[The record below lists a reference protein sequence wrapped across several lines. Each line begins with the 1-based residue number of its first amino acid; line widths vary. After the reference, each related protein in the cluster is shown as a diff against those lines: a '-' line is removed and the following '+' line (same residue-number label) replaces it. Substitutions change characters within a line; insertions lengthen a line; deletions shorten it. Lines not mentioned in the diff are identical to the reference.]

1 MVELMKT
8 FIPCLLSLIFCGVMM
23 VEFKAFAGSPKLPGV
38 QPQRAFLVF
47 TRESW
52 GCLVGQEIKADV
64 TTLISGDQGPGV
76 RWEEIKNPEDRQDRL
91 ELYLYFSAG
100 PVSGLPGYLV
110 LKLGVGSTDPEKPGE
125 VRLKNAILSQD
136 VQGPVF
142 ELQGAVRGDLAADLL
157 YARDFHL
164 HQGLFACPEASLF
177 EPRDLHFLKAYA
189 VKTGLNVVMA
199 KPGAQEGSIGIP
211 LTGFWLN
218 QTREVAAGA
227 ELLDLLEQKFKVDDK
242 STFLWDKARVTSQAL
257 AGLASAWEQGKG
269 LKSHIALKLRD
280 RQGTR
285 EIRRAPIPF
294 NPQLL
299 QKIAIQE
306 APGRITG
313 GEVWIAV
320 DLPR

>member
-1 MVELMKT
+1 MV
-8 FIPCLLSLIFCGVMM
+8 FICVMTL
-23 VEFKAFAGSPKLPGV
+23 ESGAFAGAPQTPETLP
-38 QPQRAFLVF
+38 PQKALLVL
-47 TRESW
+47 TREGW
-52 GCLVGQEIKADV
+52 GCFGGQEIRGDV
-64 TTLISGDQGPGV
+64 ASLLNGAGAGV

-91 ELYLYFSAG
+91 ELYLYFPAG

-110 LKLGVGSTDPEKPGE
+110 LKLGVDSTDPEKPGE
-125 VRLKNAILSQD
+125 VRLQKAALRRDAQE
-136 VQGPVF
+136 PVF

-189 VKTGLNVVMA
+189 VKTGLKVVMP
-199 KPGAQEGSIGIP
+199 KPGAQEGGISIP
-211 LTGFWLN
+211 LTGFWLK

-257 AGLASAWEQGKG
+257 AGLASAWEQGKV
-269 LKSHIALKLRD
+269 LKSHIALILRD

-285 EIRRAPIPF
+285 EIRRSPIPF
-294 NPQLL
+294 NPHLR
-299 QKIAIQE
+299 QKITLKDPRGQV
-306 APGRITG
+306 TG
-313 GEVWIAV
+313 GEVWIGL
-320 DLPR
+320 DLLR

>member
-1 MVELMKT
+1 
-8 FIPCLLSLIFCGVMM
+8 
-23 VEFKAFAGSPKLPGV
+23 
-38 QPQRAFLVF
+38 
-47 TRESW
+47 
-52 GCLVGQEIKADV
+52 
-64 TTLISGDQGPGV
+64 
-76 RWEEIKNPEDRQDRL
+76 
-91 ELYLYFSAG
+91 
-100 PVSGLPGYLV
+100 
-110 LKLGVGSTDPEKPGE
+110 
-125 VRLKNAILSQD
+125 
-136 VQGPVF
+136 
-142 ELQGAVRGDLAADLL
+142 LL

-257 AGLASAWEQGKG
+257 AGSASAWEQGKG

-285 EIRRAPIPF
+285 EIRRAPTPF
-294 NPQLL
+294 TPNLR
-299 QKIAIQE
+299 QKIALKD
-306 APGRITG
+306 AHGRITG

-320 DLPR
+320 TPAR